1 MTQSKSQPSAHAQT
15 TVKRGWRHIGA
26 TVAVMV
32 VLVSVALG
40 SAVIWFGQGR
50 EVEAPPWLQKTI
62 VDRIEAAL
70 PGQNV
75 EFGSMRV
82 TFQLQQGLVF
92 TLRDVTVLGR
102 GDLPVV
108 DLGYIEA
115 NLAPG
120 ALLKGRPGLKVLTL
134 SGIALSIRRDSDG
147 RLGLAY
153 EDAVLADASRPSLPE
168 ILSTLDRLLLHPQLD
183 QLEEVQIDAVTL
195 QYEDY
200 RAERAWTVDG
210 GRVTLKKSG
219 QTLDVRG
226 DFALLTGRADVAT
239 VALSAKRQIGSNT
252 LSLALSVDDMP
263 SQEIATQSAAL
274 AWLGAVQA
282 PISGAFRADVFSDG
296 RLDTLNAT
304 LQIGSGVVQP
314 TSGAAPLPFDQA
326 RSYFSFDAASQG
338 LQFDEMTVEADW
350 GKAAL
355 TGSMVLE
362 GAENGA
368 QPTGMLGQFTLT
380 RLELAGQQ
388 GFSEGMELDHVEIDL
403 HLGLSPFVLRLGR
416 IWVDNPDVQVHASGR
431 LAAKDNGWSVAIDGR
446 VPSINSDAVKRYWPP
461 QLRPKMRRWMFNRVE
476 TARVKNGQFALRL
489 EPGLPLRRYADFE
502 VHDAV
507 IHYFETLPSLY
518 DMHGHVTVDNNRSI
532 TEVHSGY
539 MLPDGLGRIDFAG
552 SRLTVDDI
560 RIKPSVGRFDFL
572 ARGDIVPMLA
582 GLDRP
587 PMRALS
593 RANVP
598 VELGSGT
605 GELTGWLE
613 FPFKKGLKKPDF
625 SWDVRADLRD
635 VVTDKLIPNRLLTA
649 RQLAVRS
656 TQADITVKGQA
667 RLDDVPMTGS
677 WRLSLQDRGEPSV
690 LLAQVPVGPDTAKK
704 LGIKLPDGMFSGS
717 AVGALRVEIDGK
729 TPPQFALTSDLEGL
743 SARIDPLA
751 FRFGAAETGRLSVS
765 GSFSNPVKVTSL
777 SIDAGSLSAT
787 GDLSVRVGGDLD
799 RLAFNDF
806 MIEPWLMGRVALTGR
821 EGTSVPAITFENAIV
836 DLRNAPRGI
845 GDLAGEGRTGGSSGR
860 SLDGLGPISID
871 VQKFYLTDS
880 IVLTDLS
887 GNFTAN
893 GALRG
898 AFRARLNGGPKLEG
912 TAIPTADGT
921 ALILQTNDAGAVFKA
936 AGLFGNARGGDMEIR
951 MQPRPEGG
959 YLGTMSARQVRLRDS
974 PAFASLLDAISIVG
988 LIDQLD
994 GPGIIFNTVDARF
1007 RLTPDRV
1014 ILEQSSATGPS
1025 MGVSLDGYYYPKT
1038 KRLDLQ
1044 GVLSPLYVVNG
1055 IGQIFTRRGEGLVG
1069 FNFNIR
1075 GTADRPNVTVNPL
1088 SLFTPGMF
1096 REIFRRPPPT
1106 PSN

>member
-1 MTQSKSQPSAHAQT
+1 MCA
-15 TVKRGWRHIGA
+15 RGAIL
-26 TVAVMV
+26 V
-32 VLVSVALG
+32 VLVSVAL
-40 SAVIWFGQGR
+40 SAAAIWFGQGR
-50 EVEAPPWLQKTI
+50 EIEAPPWLQKTV

-70 PGQNV
+70 PGQGAD
-75 EFGSMRV
+75 FGSVRV
-82 TFQLQQGLVF
+82 KFDLKQGLVL
-92 TLRDVTVLGR
+92 TLRDVTLLGR
-102 GDLPVV
+102 SKRPLVEFS
-108 DLGYIEA
+108 YIEA
-115 NLAPG
+115 SLAPS
-120 ALLKGRPGLKVLTL
+120 ALLKGRSGLHALTL
-134 SGIALSIRRDSDG
+134 SGIAISIRRDGDG
-147 RLGLAY
+147 HLGLAY
-153 EDAVLADASRPSLPE
+153 EESVLEDVPRPSLAQ
-168 ILSTLDRLLLHPQLD
+168 ILLALDGVLVHPNFD
-183 QLEEVQIDAVTL
+183 ELEMVQIDAVTV

-200 RAERAWTVDG
+200 LAERAWTVDG
-210 GRVTLKKSG
+210 GRVVLERFG

-226 DFALLTGRADVAT
+226 DFVLLTGRADVAT
-239 VALSAKRQIGSNT
+239 VALSAKRQIGTET
-252 LSLALSVDDMP
+252 LSLALSVDGIP

-282 PISGAFRADVFSDG
+282 PISGSFRADVFSDG
-296 RLDTLNAT
+296 SLNTLNAT
-304 LQIGSGVVQP
+304 LQIGKGVVQP
-314 TSGAAPLPFDQA
+314 TSGAAPLPFNRA
-326 RSYFSFDAASQG
+326 GSYFSFDAATQT

-355 TGSMVLE
+355 TGTMVLE
-362 GAENGA
+362 GAGNGA
-368 QPTGMLGQFTLT
+368 QPTGMLGQLTLT
-380 RLELAGQQ
+380 QLELASQE

-403 HLGLSPFVLRLGR
+403 HLGLAPFVLRLGR
-416 IWVDNPDVQVHASGR
+416 IWVDNPDVQVYASGH
-431 LAAKDNGWSVAIDGR
+431 LAAKDDGWSVAIDGR
-446 VPSINSDAVKRYWPP
+446 VPSINYEAIKRYWPSE
-461 QLRPKMRRWMFNRVE
+461 LRPKMRRWMVNRVE
-476 TARVKNGQFALRL
+476 TARVENGQFALRL
-489 EPGLPLRRYADFE
+489 EPGQALRRYADFE

-518 DMHGHVTVDNNRSI
+518 DMHGHVTVDNNRSV
-532 TEVHSGY
+532 TDVHSGY
-539 MLPDGLGRIDFAG
+539 MVPDGLGRIDFAG

-635 VVTDKLIPNRLLTA
+635 VVTDKLIPGRLLTA
-649 RQLAVRS
+649 TQLTLRS
-656 TQADITVKGQA
+656 TQADVAVKGQA

-677 WRLSLQDRGEPSV
+677 WRLSLLDKGEPSV

-704 LGIKLPDGMFSGS
+704 LGIKLPDGMFSGA

-729 TPPQFALTSDLEGL
+729 SPPQFALTSDLEGL
-743 SARIDPLA
+743 SARIDPLG
-751 FRFGAAETGRLSVS
+751 FRFGAAESGRLAVS

-787 GDLSVRVGGDLD
+787 GDLSVRLGGDLE
-799 RLAFNDF
+799 RLDFTDF
-806 MIEPWLMGRVALTGR
+806 MIEPWLSGRVSLIGR
-821 EGTSVPAITFENAIV
+821 DGTSVPAIILENAVI

-845 GDLAGEGRTGGSSGR
+845 GDLAGEGRVGGSTGGS
-860 SLDGLGPISID
+860 LDSLGPISID

-880 IVLTDLS
+880 IALTDLS

-912 TAIPTADGT
+912 TAVPTADGT

-1007 RLTPDRV
+1007 RLTPDRI

-1075 GTADRPNVTVNPL
+1075 GTADRPSVMVNPL